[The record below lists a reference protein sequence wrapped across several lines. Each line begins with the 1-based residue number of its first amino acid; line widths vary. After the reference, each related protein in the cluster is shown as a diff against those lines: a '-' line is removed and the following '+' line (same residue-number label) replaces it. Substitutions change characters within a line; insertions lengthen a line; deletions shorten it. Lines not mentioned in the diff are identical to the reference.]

1 MAMWVWLVWM
11 GCPRGP
17 ATDSVEGQCDREVIA
32 LKDHLDFV
40 EAQLAKCSEGDAP
53 NTIYPELKQVFS
65 GSDVKV
71 DKEGTATRLTV
82 KVSTIYADPYQL
94 KFRTEAD
101 PTVGLLATAL
111 QRHLDSRVMIVGH
124 TNDRPLPPA
133 YRSKYVSHTDWS
145 ARMAGELARRFVDQY
160 GCEASQFLVAGRG
173 EYSPVD
179 SNDLETGRDLN
190 QRLEIWV
197 YPRTVADAPPPPD

>member
-17 ATDSVEGQCDREVIA
+17 AAAVEGQCDREVIA

-82 KVSTIYADPYQL
+82 KVSTIYADPYLL

-101 PTVGLLATAL
+101 GT
-111 QRHLDSRVMIVGH
+111 
-124 TNDRPLPPA
+124 
-133 YRSKYVSHTDWS
+133 
-145 ARMAGELARRFVDQY
+145 
-160 GCEASQFLVAGRG
+160 
-173 EYSPVD
+173 
-179 SNDLETGRDLN
+179 
-190 QRLEIWV
+190 
-197 YPRTVADAPPPPD
+197 